1 MRRPNELSKS
11 RNPRIPKTLQG
22 FTLIELLVVITI
34 IGILISLLLPA
45 VQAAREAARRLQCS
59 NNIKQVAL
67 AVLQYESANS
77 IFPPSSQWDTADLIT
92 LPYYNT
98 AHLRPNWVALV
109 LPYLEM
115 QMLYDNCDRTAY
127 LTDNANAIFRG
138 TRLPILLC
146 PSDSFNQ
153 VPFSGSKAGDTSIGD
168 GWARGNYAANACSG
182 PMNYNEIDDR
192 WQSVGPH
199 SSWQNSR
206 MRGVM
211 GANISV
217 TMAQI
222 RDGASN
228 TALLGE
234 IRAGVAE
241 LDDRGTWAKG
251 DASSSLWAHGWPA
264 TDTPG
269 TNNPSIAA
277 DNARYADKLAAA
289 YGCSSWDNCPSLAD
303 LNMTAYPGSGTNQ
316 QRVCSM
322 HAGGANLCFADG
334 SVHWIGDFIQITRS
348 SSDALSVWDRLMASA
363 DSEPISADAF

>member
-1 MRRPNELSKS
+1 MRQHNGLSQSRNLQVSKS
-11 RNPRIPKTLQG
+11 LRG

-45 VQAAREAARRLQCS
+45 VQSAREAARRLACS
-59 NNIKQVAL
+59 NNLKQVGL
-67 AVLQYESANS
+67 AVLQYEAANS
-77 IFPPSSQWDTADLIT
+77 VFPPSSQWDAADLTT

-109 LPYLEM
+109 LPYME
-115 QMLYDNCDRTAY
+115 QQPLYDQCNRAAY
-127 LTDNANAIFRG
+127 LTDSSNLAFRSA
-138 TRLPILLC
+138 RLSVMLC

-153 VPFSGSKAGDTSIGD
+153 TPFNGSKAGDFSIGD
-168 GWARGNYAANACSG
+168 GWARGNYAANACGG
-182 PMNYNEIDDR
+182 PMNYSENDDS

-199 SSWQNSR
+199 SSWQNRR

-211 GANISV
+211 GANVSV

-241 LDDRGTWAKG
+241 LDDRGAWAKG

-269 TNNPSIAA
+269 TNNPTIAA
-277 DNARYADKLAAA
+277 DNARYADKLATA
-289 YGCSSWDNCPSLAD
+289 YGCSSWINCPALAD
-303 LNMTAYPGSGTNQ
+303 MNMTAYPGSGTNQ

-322 HAGGANLCFADG
+322 HAGGAYLCFADG

-363 DSEPISADAF
+363 DGEPISADAF